1 MGHLATVKA
10 TPCVDRPQ
18 AGGCN
23 IYENALMP
31 TTAGHTVFVV
41 DDDEA
46 VRKAV
51 SRLLRSAGIAAAVF
65 ASPRE
70 FLAQYNPAT
79 PGCLVLDMAMPDFD
93 GLQLQTALTEKGC
106 ILPIIFLTGH
116 GDVSKSVQAMKQGA
130 FDFLSKPA
138 KDKDLLT
145 AIRAAFERDIATR
158 REQAKLSEIRA
169 RLDTLTP
176 REREVLEHV
185 VSGKL
190 NKQIAGDLGI
200 TEATV
205 KMHRA
210 HVMEKMKV
218 QSVAELTRL
227 AERCGARGNSE

>member
-1 MGHLATVKA
+1 M
-10 TPCVDRPQ
+10 
-18 AGGCN
+18 
-23 IYENALMP
+23 YETGLMP
-31 TTAGHTVFVV
+31 PASGHTVFLV

-46 VRKAV
+46 VRKAI

-65 ASPRE
+65 KSPME
-70 FLAQYNPAT
+70 FLAQYNPAI
-79 PGCLVLDMAMPDFD
+79 PGCLVLDMAMPELD
-93 GLQLQTALTEKGC
+93 GLQLQTALNEKGC

-116 GDVSKSVQAMKQGA
+116 GDISKSVQAMKQGA

-145 AIRAAFERDIATR
+145 AVRAAFERDSVVR
-158 REQAKLSEIRA
+158 QEQGKVSEIRA

-176 REREVLEHV
+176 REREVLEQV

-190 NKQIAGDLGI
+190 NKQIASDLGI

-227 AERCGARGNSE
+227 AERCGIRGNSE